1 MAAHIAIIGGGPSGL
16 TLARLLEFNN
26 IDYVVYERNI
36 SENSPPGQ
44 GGSLDIH
51 GAAGQEALKRGG
63 LSAEFEKLARRD
75 ATVAQ
80 VADKTGKQLVKFGE
94 GRDAPEIDRVQL
106 RKLLLDS
113 IPSHK
118 IQWNKAVKQVER
130 DAEGN
135 VVVHFADGSNATGF
149 RLVVGAD
156 GAWSNVRHLLTP
168 AKPQYSGKSY
178 IEGKISP
185 GNRFYGR
192 VEARVGHGS
201 MLAFGS
207 KKHLAVQQMSDG
219 SYRIYLGLTVDEN
232 VFDLGNPNADL
243 IADNGA
249 MARDFFLSQPE
260 YFADWDDELKSIIAN
275 SEGGFRYWPLYH
287 MAPDS
292 LNWEHAAQV
301 TLIGDAAHVSTP
313 FVGEGVNCSMYDSL
327 VLVEKIL
334 EFGTGDN
341 LDRAVAEYEK
351 DMFKR
356 GRDLIERSIGSAKLL
371 FAEDAPNGL
380 VQIIQGSSEE
390 AS

>member
-1 MAAHIAIIGGGPSGL
+1 MAPTIAIIGGGPSGL
-16 TLARLLEFNN
+16 TLARLLECNN

-44 GGSLDIH
+44 GGSLDLH
-51 GAAGQEALKRGG
+51 GATGQEALRRGG
-63 LSAEFEKLARRD
+63 LSVEFEKLARRD

-80 VADKTGKQLVKFGE
+80 VADKTGKVLVRFGE

-118 IQWNKAVKQVER
+118 IQWNKVVKQVER
-130 DAEGN
+130 GPEGD
-135 VVVHFADGSNATGF
+135 VAVHFADGTTATGF

-156 GAWSNVRHLLTP
+156 GAWSKVRHLLTP

-185 GNRFYGR
+185 GNSFYGQ
-192 VEARVGHGS
+192 VKVRVGHGS

-207 KKHLAVQQMSDG
+207 RKHLAVQQMGDA

-232 VFDLGNPNADL
+232 AFAPGNPNIDL
-243 IADNGA
+243 AADNGA
-249 MARDFFLSQPE
+249 LARQFFLSHPG
-260 YFADWDDELKSIIAN
+260 YFADWDDELRDIIAN

-292 LNWEHAAQV
+292 LSWEHAHQV

-313 FVGEGVNCSMYDSL
+313 FVGEGVNCAMYDAL
-327 VLVEKIL
+327 VLLEKIL
-334 EFGTGDN
+334 EFGTGDG
-341 LDRAVAEYEK
+341 LDRAVAEYGK

-356 GRDLIERSIGSAKLL
+356 GRDLIERSMGSAELL

-380 VQIIQGSSEE
+380 VQIIQGSSE
-390 AS
+390 